1 MTTAVAPP
9 PGPPPVEGAQWN
21 GENFFVYNASTNN
34 WDLVPPAPTTPPLP
48 PAGTTSGDK
57 PRPQMVTG
65 TLGDFWDQ
73 PAAQGGSGKTWKFHQ
88 KPVGTSYRGIVASD
102 MAVRVVAQTDGE
114 GNVIEQN
121 GQKKWQ
127 MLVPMLVMPEGDYT
141 DGRATAV
148 FKAGDA
154 RDKLNAAMASVN
166 APLTT
171 DEATG
176 RSGYVPQP
184 GAFIQMTKVADQQGK
199 TSKGE
204 GFTKYIYEVHYRNPD
219 DPNIVAIRA
228 EIEAAVAAIEDAPPP
243 PEMKYNHITKQWEVV
258 QPTAQPAS
266 APALPTPTVPPV
278 PAATSV
284 PASAPAPP
292 ASSAGVPGIPP
303 AASTAP
309 AVPTLPATP
318 APAVPTLPATPAAPP
333 VPPAASAPAVPAVGD
348 PAQSV
353 EAIQAAARHVVTA
366 DGSTVLSNGATA
378 PAPAPAPQITRE
390 QWLQMPPP
398 VRPVVSDKT
407 GVPIPADVDPNNPAF
422 AGR

>member
-127 MLVPMLVMPEGDYT
+127 MLVPMLVMPEGEYT

-176 RSGYVPQP
+176 RSGYVPLP

-243 PEMKYNHITKQWEVV
+243 PEMKYNPVTKQWEMV
-258 QPTAQPAS
+258 QPATQPAS

-278 PAATSV
+278 PAATSA
-284 PASAPAPP
+284 PASAPAQPAPP
-292 ASSAGVPGIPP
+292 AGVPGVP

-309 AVPTLPATP
+309 AIPTPPA
-318 APAVPTLPATPAAPP
+318 ASSAPP

-366 DGSTVLSNGATA
+366 DGSSVPSNGAS
-378 PAPAPAPQITRE
+378 APAPQITRE

-398 VRPVVSDKT
+398 VRSVVSERT
-407 GVPIPADVDPNNPAF
+407 GVAIPADLNPADPAF